1 MTKKELLNAN
11 IIQLLGLEAL
21 PDDRKAA
28 ILDQTSDLI
37 QRRIMLRVMD
47 QLKDEDKDKMLEIE
61 KDPEALANFMAEKV
75 PNLENITKEVVLE
88 VKKELFEA
96 VPKE

>member
-47 QLKDEDKDKMLEIE
+47 ELKDEDKDKMLEIE
-61 KDPEALANFMAEKV
+61 KDSESLANFMADKV
-75 PNLENITKEVVLE
+75 PNLEKITQEVVLE
-88 VKKELFEA
+88 VKKELFDA